1 MTNILI
7 DFFNEVFGK
16 GIFEEACKNEE
27 QESIILQNSII
38 VLFPHRESKSDKYM
52 DEIKKDGL

>member
-1 MTNILI
+1 LGKDEMTNILI

-27 QESIILQNSII
+27 
-38 VLFPHRESKSDKYM
+38 
-52 DEIKKDGL
+52 